1 MAGLATIVSKMADG
15 SGEREMVEV
24 HEVIKEP
31 DYSSR
36 MSTRKRGKV
45 GVKDARVHWRQY
57 ASISDV
63 VSAFSASTK
72 RRQLS
77 EAEAKHG
84 SALKLQAAWRGAQGQ
99 VTPPARSQH
108 ASTFSSPVA
117 APSQL
122 GVRKAAEEIDKVM
135 GAVMAAA
142 KFQLKH
148 RGKVGVEDESAAAST
163 HVVRASWRRSTSA
176 SLVASALAASRRRRL
191 RSEAEAKH
199 MSALKVQAAW
209 RGVRG
214 RVAAMDERIAKIEML
229 AADSEA
235 SERSYSGN
243 SLSSLLLGFSAPH
256 GESSASNISMAQKLP
271 PPRSFDANEPPAPN
285 TEREDR
291 SPIPSNRP
299 RNEVKE
305 VQMAEDHGLK
315 SARVKAEG
323 KAKALRQE
331 MLSLE
336 ALSA

>member
-1 MAGLATIVSKMADG
+1 MQPPACYRANIYKQIAIALKPGAWRMAGLATIVSKMADG

-24 HEVIKEP
+24 KEP

-45 GVKDARVHWRQY
+45 GVKDARAHWRQY

-72 RRQLS
+72 RRQL
-77 EAEAKHG
+77 
-84 SALKLQAAWRGAQGQ
+84 
-99 VTPPARSQH
+99 
-108 ASTFSSPVA
+108 
-117 APSQL
+117 
-122 GVRKAAEEIDKVM
+122 
-135 GAVMAAA
+135 
-142 KFQLKH
+142 
-148 RGKVGVEDESAAAST
+148 
-163 HVVRASWRRSTSA
+163 
-176 SLVASALAASRRRRL
+176 
-191 RSEAEAKH
+191 SEAEAKH

-271 PPRSFDANEPPAPN
+271 PPRSFGANEPPAPN

-305 VQMAEDHGLK
+305 VQVAEDHGLK
-315 SARVKAEG
+315 GSRVKAKG